1 MQEQM
6 VNTLCKLY
14 PNMSPKFEEYEN
26 ILYAVAQNIYNSYIS
41 RFIKKN
47 WVTVAGEEFNVIREC
62 HSFHEQDRKKN
73 RISLAKV
80 IEILNKQTPTNLNK
94 MIRRFQTEKDLTVQ
108 VSPPD
113 IRKVNKSFNSVKPR
127 PSVSHS
133 STRQESVSE
142 KNYTVQ

>member
-1 MQEQM
+1 
-6 VNTLCKLY
+6 
-14 PNMSPKFEEYEN
+14 
-26 ILYAVAQNIYNSYIS
+26 
-41 RFIKKN
+41 
-47 WVTVAGEEFNVIREC
+47 
-62 HSFHEQDRKKN
+62 
-73 RISLAKV
+73 V